1 MKRQLIETEDG
12 SHSFYLPELDE
23 HFHST
28 HGAIQESQH
37 VFIES
42 GLKQISKKTVN
53 IFEAGFGTGLNALL
67 SIIES
72 DKSGQIIH
80 YYGIEKY
87 PLTPDE
93 YTRLNYSSLTGFD
106 CHPTFLS
113 MHECPWE
120 KTLKLSADFSFTK
133 LQNDL
138 TTYPFDGC
146 PLFDLVYYD
155 AFAPNKQGDM
165 WNISIFER
173 IYQHCAPGAILVT
186 YCARGEVRRTLQAVG
201 FQTEKIP
208 GPPGKR
214 EMLRAIK

>member
-37 VFIES
+37 VYIEA
-42 GLKQISKKTVN
+42 GLKQISKNKVH

-67 SIIES
+67 SIVES
-72 DKSGQIIH
+72 DKSGQNIH

-87 PLTPDE
+87 PLTQEE
-93 YTRLNYSSLTGFD
+93 YTRLNYSNLTGFD
-106 CHPTFLS
+106 CQPTFLS
-113 MHECPWE
+113 MHECQWE
-120 KTLKLSADFSFTK
+120 KPLKLTANFQFTK
-133 LQNDL
+133 IKNDL
-138 TTYPFDGC
+138 TTFSFDAFPF
-146 PLFDLVYYD
+146 FDLVYYD
-155 AFAPNKQGDM
+155 AFAPNKQGNVWDKA
-165 WNISIFER
+165 IFKR
-173 IYQHCAPGAILVT
+173 IYEHCAPGAILVT
-186 YCARGEVRRTLQAVG
+186 YCARGEVRRTLQTVG
-201 FQTEKIP
+201 FRTERIP